1 MVVAGQIFFVPVN
14 INNMAQQ
21 HISNEAVKV
30 IQGAVWHGVLLASAQ
45 AADNYTHV
53 WARDSVVTGLG
64 ILSNGLND
72 LHEPFLRSL
81 KVLRSA
87 ASEQG
92 QIPSNVAVNEDGKV
106 TKVSFGGTAGR
117 TDANFWWLVGAV
129 SYLQYHNDS
138 LFADE
143 VRVQAGKVFALA
155 NAWEFNGKHLLY
167 VPMSGNWAD
176 EYITHGFVLY
186 DQLLRYWAL
195 SLAGSFFDVAE
206 WTDKAGAVKQ
216 AIKQHYLF
224 EQPLTGSLYT
234 QAQQNQLLS
243 YDLETNFI
251 ASFSP
256 GDRVERFDGWS
267 IGLLLLLNIPS
278 PESREQLAK
287 VLQVTLQRYNNKG
300 IPAFWPEINADE
312 EVYKQ
317 LLNNHS
323 FHFKNKPGH
332 FHNGGIW
339 PVVNG
344 FIVAGLTVAGENV
357 LAQRINDSMVSNLQ
371 SSDDTHPFAEYY
383 DMRHGE
389 PGGVSN
395 LCFSASGHLLAKA
408 ALTDQENLL
417 PLLPQPV
424 VKHIITHYRFD
435 HCAQAIVHPL
445 HLIKDEVM
453 AISVA
458 GQSGCGKTT
467 LSSAL
472 QKAFEERGIKTILL
486 HQDDYFKLP
495 PRQNHMARV
504 ADLGHVGYSEVDTQ
518 RLESDIRLLKDQRSA
533 YLEVPYMNWLSDERE
548 TRTLPVTDVQ
558 VVIVEGT
565 YTSMLNGIDLR
576 IFINTDHTQ
585 TRQNRLDRSRETID
599 AFIESVLEKERGLI
613 SAHEPLADLTV
624 NSDLEIFRSGS
635 PAGVA

>member
-1 MVVAGQIFFVPVN
+1 MD
-14 INNMAQQ
+14 QQ

-30 IQGAVWHGVLLASAQ
+30 IQGAVRHGVLLASAQ
-45 AADNYTHV
+45 ATDNYTHV
-53 WARDSVVTGLG
+53 WARDSVVTGLA

-72 LHEPFLRSL
+72 LHQPFLTSL

-87 ASEQG
+87 ASDQG
-92 QIPSNVAVNEDGKV
+92 QIPSNVAVNEQGEV

-117 TDANFWWLVGAV
+117 TDANFWWLIGAV
-129 SYLQYHNDS
+129 SYLQYHNDN
-138 LFADE
+138 LFAEE
-143 VRVQAGKVFALA
+143 VRTQAGKIFALA
-155 NAWEFNGKHLLY
+155 TAWEFNGKHLMY

-176 EYITHGFVLY
+176 EYITHGYVLY

-195 SLAGSFFDVAE
+195 GLAGSYFNELA
-206 WTDKAGAVKQ
+206 WTDKAAAVKQ

-224 EQPLTGSLYT
+224 EQPLSGSLYT
-234 QAQQNQLLS
+234 QAQQSQLQT
-243 YDLETNFI
+243 YDLEKNFI

-256 GDRVERFDGWS
+256 GDRVEKFDGWS

-278 PESREQLAK
+278 PESRELLAK
-287 VLQVTLQRYNNKG
+287 ALQNAMQQYQDKG
-300 IPAFWPEINADE
+300 IPAFWPEIKANE
-312 EVYKQ
+312 EAYKQ

-323 FHFKNKPGH
+323 FNFKNKPGH

-339 PVVNG
+339 PIVNG
-344 FIVAGLTVAGENV
+344 FIVAGLTVAGENA
-357 LAQRINDSMVSNLQ
+357 LAQQINASMLNNLQ
-371 SSDDTHPFAEYY
+371 RFESAHPFAEYY
-383 DMRHGE
+383 DIDKGDA
-389 PGGVSN
+389 GGVAN

-408 ALTDQENLL
+408 ALAIQEHLL

-424 VKHIITHYRFD
+424 IKHIVTHHRFD
-435 HCAQAIVHPL
+435 QCAKAIADPL
-445 HLIKDEVM
+445 HITANEVM

-472 QKAFEERGIKTILL
+472 QKTFEDRGIKTILL

-504 ADLGHVGYSEVDTQ
+504 VDLNHVGYHEVDTQ
-518 RLESDIRLLKDQRSA
+518 RLESDIRLLKDQRPA
-533 YLEVPYMNWLSDERE
+533 YIEVPHMNWLSDERE
-548 TRTLPVTDVQ
+548 SRTLPSKDVQ
-558 VVIVEGT
+558 VIIVEGT

-613 SAHEPLADLTV
+613 RAHEPLADVIV
-624 NSDLEIFRSGS
+624 NSDLEIFTSGS